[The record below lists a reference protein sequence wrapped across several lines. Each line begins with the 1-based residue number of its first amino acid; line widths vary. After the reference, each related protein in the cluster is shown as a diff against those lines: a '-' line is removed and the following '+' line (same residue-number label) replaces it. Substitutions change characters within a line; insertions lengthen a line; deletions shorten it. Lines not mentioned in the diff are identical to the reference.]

1 MENITVTTLAKFI
14 SDPEGVEF
22 RKFKAFLQAVIQH
35 FIKVG
40 GISSRRLPWDQIDK
54 QILCIRKTLQHK
66 FTDPKDQFWACD
78 YYISEKGSPE
88 TNGLGHKAMI
98 IEGVKGVLIPS
109 ALPCLSL
116 QSKCFTCVFFLSIS

>member
-1 MENITVTTLAKFI
+1 MDTLAKFI

-22 RKFKAFLQAVIQH
+22 RKFKALLQAVIEH

-54 QILCIRKTLQHK
+54 QILCIRKTLQDK
-66 FTDPKDQFWACD
+66 FTDLKDHLLAYD
-78 YYISEKGSPE
+78 YYIGEKGIPD

-98 IEGVKGVLIPS
+98 IKGVKGVLIPS

-116 QSKCFTCVFFLSIS
+116 QYCVSRVHCSCRVS

>member
-1 MENITVTTLAKFI
+1 MVQAPHQSDVQGWVKLSVNTLAKFI

-22 RKFKAFLQAVIQH
+22 RKFKAFLLAVIEH

-40 GISSRRLPWDQIDK
+40 GISSRRLPWEQIDK
-54 QILCIRKTLQHK
+54 QILCIEKTLQHK
-66 FTDPKDQFWACD
+66 FTDHKDQFWAYD
-78 YYISEKGSPE
+78 YYKNEKGSPD

-116 QSKCFTCVFFLSIS
+116 Q